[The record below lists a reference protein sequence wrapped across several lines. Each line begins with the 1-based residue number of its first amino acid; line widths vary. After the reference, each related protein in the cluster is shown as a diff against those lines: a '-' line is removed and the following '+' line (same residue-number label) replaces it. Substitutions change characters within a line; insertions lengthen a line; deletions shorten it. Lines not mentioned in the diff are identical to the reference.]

1 MIISTMNE
9 KHDIHELGPLT
20 IVVQFSSLLHM
31 APLTIHSYHV
41 TNSKSTN
48 DDGCKAY
55 TLLLACLIQK
65 RIGMSIA
72 THSQSNTLPCS
83 GRCVL
88 ARKKIV
94 KSVPERGP
102 V

>member
-9 KHDIHELGPLT
+9 KYDIHELGPLT
-20 IVVQFSSLLHM
+20 IIVQFSSLLHVS
-31 APLTIHSYHV
+31 PLTIQPYHV
-41 TNSKSTN
+41 TNSESTN
-48 DDGCKAY
+48 HDGRRAH
-55 TLLLACLIQK
+55 TLLLACLVEK

-72 THSQSNTLPCS
+72 THSQSNTLPRS